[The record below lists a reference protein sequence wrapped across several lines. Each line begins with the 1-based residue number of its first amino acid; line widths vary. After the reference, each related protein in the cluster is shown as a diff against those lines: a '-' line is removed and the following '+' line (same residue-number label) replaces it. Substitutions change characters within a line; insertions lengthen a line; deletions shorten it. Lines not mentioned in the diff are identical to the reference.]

1 MPYYTVPFL
10 TEITQDRTLFN
21 SLLIKCVVQLELVN
35 TIDNIIFFPAT
46 SKKEDAENMAAA
58 QVSFSFLVIIY
69 SRSAATPCMIN
80 IIFYIWFLVLGLIIY
95 CSLMLNAKH

>member
-1 MPYYTVPFL
+1 MPYCTIPSL

-58 QVSFSFLVIIY
+58 QVSFSLLVIIY
-69 SRSAATPCMIN
+69 SRSAATSSIIN
-80 IIFYIWFLVLGLIIY
+80 IYNLLDLQGRY
-95 CSLMLNAKH
+95 